1 MDQRRRQTNA
11 YRQRWQV
18 LLLLLAVFA
27 AGVQQ
32 VVAQTHWHA
41 AAVATEAGSGSPGGS
56 TDRHDDCQWCQI
68 AAHAHAAAPP
78 VSFQVLVAPDALAI
92 HVPPEL
98 HAVVIPAPAHAW
110 QSRGPPA
117 V

>member
-1 MDQRRRQTNA
+1 
-11 YRQRWQV
+11 V

-32 VVAQTHWHA
+32 VVAQAHWHA
-41 AAVATEAGSGSPGGS
+41 AAVAADTGAGSPGGN

-68 AAHAHAAAPP
+68 AAHAPAAAPP
-78 VSFQVLVAPDALAI
+78 VSFQVLLAPGALAI
-92 HVPPEL
+92 RVPAER
-98 HAVVIPAPAHAW
+98 HASVIPSPAHAW

-117 V
+117 I